1 MTRQEGQQA
10 VAETLKLLL
19 ATSSEKIR
27 LDDFASTHIRAAIEA
42 TSLER
47 FPVQGVDVTNEA
59 FASRITAY
67 EETIAN
73 LATMA
78 VLMGRWCTAEQLPTL
93 EKILGRLA
101 DGDKGSGGTVLWL
114 NLGWYPILYLM
125 YSAGVAALSA
135 NNYTTLVR
143 ILTTPVHAEPH
154 DGSDLQPLAVPVI
167 RQLRNTGDAF
177 KQLPGHDRH
186 YVARSEHL
194 RTQQQPLIEDLLFLG
209 RTYDEHFDRFEML
222 LALTY
227 ADATDD
233 PWGPPGRFAWK
244 HSSPARGGPYVA
256 LMEEAT
262 KMGGNW
268 PPVKAGLFR
277 GSTQRFLDVA
287 GEYKKFLD
295 RLGWQ

>member
-1 MTRQEGQQA
+1 M
-10 VAETLKLLL
+10 
-19 ATSSEKIR
+19 
-27 LDDFASTHIRAAIEA
+27 
-42 TSLER
+42 ER

-93 EKILGRLA
+93 EKVFGRLA
-101 DGDKGSGGTVLWL
+101 DGDKGSGGTVFWL
-114 NLGWYPILYLM
+114 SLGWYPILYLM

-135 NNYTTLVR
+135 NNYTTLARV
-143 ILTTPVHAEPH
+143 LTTPVHAEPH

-177 KQLPGHDRH
+177 KRLPGHDRH
-186 YVARSEHL
+186 HVALSEHL
-194 RTQQQPLIEDLLFLG
+194 HTQQQPLIEDLLFLG
-209 RTYDEHFDRFEML
+209 RAYDEHFDRFEML

-233 PWGPPGRFAWK
+233 HWGPPGRFTWK
-244 HSSPARGGPYVA
+244 HGSRTRGGPYVA

-262 KMGGNW
+262 KMGDNW

-277 GSTQRFLDVA
+277 GSTQRFLGVA
-287 GEYKKFLD
+287 GEYKQFLD
-295 RLGWQ
+295 SLGLG